1 MVDSKTA
8 KMKIEDSDMV
18 ENIPVELIQRGIT
31 ITDKEEKE
39 NKIIYLEV
47 TIYFKQE
54 IQGNM
59 FNGKKLK
66 ITAKGLEGGLTN
78 TNDGIAFFGT
88 SDKKN
93 VNNYKLNFKKILKGN
108 YINDLILNLDMNYF
122 PEMKEPVIFAIYF
135 RRDTGKYYIR
145 TVDEN
150 KEKYLIFILLD
161 TPYVKYFHKI
171 QCLQGDNNLFSIF
184 DYNFRA
190 SVDFK

>member
-47 TIYFKQE
+47 TKIFKQE
-54 IQGNM
+54 IHGNM
-59 FNGKKLK
+59 FDGKKLK
-66 ITAKGLEGGLTN
+66 ITAKGLADCLTK

-93 VNNYKLNFKKILKGN
+93 VRYVYLEIHYKSIGKIYK
-108 YINDLILNLDMNYF
+108 
-122 PEMKEPVIFAIYF
+122 
-135 RRDTGKYYIR
+135 
-145 TVDEN
+145 
-150 KEKYLIFILLD
+150 
-161 TPYVKYFHKI
+161 
-171 QCLQGDNNLFSIF
+171 
-184 DYNFRA
+184 
-190 SVDFK
+190 